1 MFILESI
8 FSNQNVMENLE
19 RSVLDV
25 ESDKDASYLQY
36 CLISIVS
43 T

>member
-1 MFILESI
+1 
-8 FSNQNVMENLE
+8 MENQQ

-25 ESDKDASYLQY
+25 EFDKDASYLQY
-36 CLISIVS
+36 CLISTVN